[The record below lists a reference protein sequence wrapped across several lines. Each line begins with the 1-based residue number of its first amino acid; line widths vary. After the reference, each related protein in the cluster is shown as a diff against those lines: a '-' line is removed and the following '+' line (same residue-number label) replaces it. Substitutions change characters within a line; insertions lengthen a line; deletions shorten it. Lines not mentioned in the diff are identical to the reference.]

1 MYHFESVVTDGDVGD
16 VADVLAHDL
25 GLLAT
30 VRPNSLHARAKQFK
44 SPCRASSVCAA
55 RAVLSAHNIFLINA
69 FRTSSLIVDVQG

>member
-1 MYHFESVVTDGDVGD
+1 MYHFESVVTDGDVRD
-16 VADVLAHDL
+16 VADVLAHD

-44 SPCRASSVCAA
+44 SRCRASSVCAA
-55 RAVLSAHNIFLINA
+55 RAPLSANNIFLINA

>member
-44 SPCRASSVCAA
+44 VVVELLRYVPPGQHCLQTTFSSSM
-55 RAVLSAHNIFLINA
+55 LSAPRL
-69 FRTSSLIVDVQG
+69 